1 MPTLDLTKKSYN
13 FESSRVEQ
21 LFPRELRKDSA
32 TLIEFLKE
40 YYRFMNM
47 KDGSVPSISYSG
59 PSYEISKAN
68 EQHDLDLIDDKYVGQ
83 LKALLAPYVPNSD
96 ILENKQLLKLIVKY
110 FYNNRGSR
118 ESVETFFRLFFNT
131 TVQIIDNIDIDIL
144 YTEEITQGNSTYQN
158 FLGKK
163 WRPYSYG
170 ISTDIQAYRWQD
182 AYKALVHPIGW
193 RFFPYL
199 TFELY
204 NTNRYSQIPAWF
216 FPYNSNKLED
226 WFYIPPAGSHTPT
239 AQHEAGYQA
248 TFFIDLANA
257 AAKKAY
263 SDALSGATIPQQET
277 IIHFGYTTIP
287 EYDRMDLA
295 KFDYVSNLKFEDY
308 AEISGYGSF
317 TIEGTINEYPNVF
330 SGDFVNVSSIVLLDN
345 DNNLLFDVNDTTP
358 PIYENEDTD

>member
-1 MPTLDLTKKSYN
+1 MPILDLTKKSYN

-21 LFPRELRKDSA
+21 LFPRELRRDSA

-40 YYRFMNM
+40 YYRFMNQN
-47 KDGSVPSISYSG
+47 DGTSSG
-59 PSYEISKAN
+59 PSYEISRAN
-68 EQHDLDLIDDKYVGQ
+68 EQHDLDLIEDKYVVQ

-96 ILENKQLLKLIVKY
+96 ILENKQLLKLIVKF

-144 YTEEITQGNSTYQN
+144 YTEEITEGNSTYQN
-158 FLGKK
+158 ILAKS

-170 ISTDIQAYRWQD
+170 IATDIQAYRWQE

-199 TFELY
+199 SFELF
-204 NTNRYSQIPAWF
+204 NTNKYVQIPSTF
-216 FPYNSNKLED
+216 FDYNSNFLKD

-239 AQHEAGYQA
+239 AQHEVYYMPVV
-248 TFFIDLANA
+248 FSDLVNP
-257 AAKKAY
+257 Y
-263 SDALSGATIPQQET
+263 DTSITQPDT
-277 IIHFGYTTIP
+277 IIHLEYTTIP

-295 KFDYVSNLKFEDY
+295 KFDYVSFLKFEDY
-308 AEISGYGSF
+308 AEMSGYGNF
-317 TIEGTINEYPNVF
+317 TIDGTTEQYPEVF
-330 SGDFVNVSSIVLLDN
+330 SGDFANVSSIVMIDN
-345 DNNLLFDVNDTTP
+345 DNNFSFDGNDTTP
-358 PIYENEDTD
+358 PIYENENSN